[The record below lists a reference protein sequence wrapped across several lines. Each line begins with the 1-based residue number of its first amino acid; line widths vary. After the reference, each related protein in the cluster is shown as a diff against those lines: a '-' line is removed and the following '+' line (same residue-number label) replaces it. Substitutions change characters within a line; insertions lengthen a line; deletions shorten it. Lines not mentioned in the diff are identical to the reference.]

1 MVLGFLIAV
10 YCGFWAVVDFA
21 ILNEAN
27 SRVRQEAL
35 KSSSPKADYLYNRE
49 LAHRI
54 NVFAEGVWALGGTI
68 LYINSLAL
76 LKAASTKDKD

>member
-1 MVLGFLIAV
+1 MLHYTNKDYSRKSKIQNQLSDKLMLNLLCKVSGISGMVLGFLIAV

-35 KSSSPKADYLYNRE
+35 
-49 LAHRI
+49 
-54 NVFAEGVWALGGTI
+54 
-68 LYINSLAL
+68 NSRDL
-76 LKAASTKDKD
+76 TK